1 MDEGVTEEIRIGD
14 WFWEETLRVGTM
26 SNDELARRRA
36 QLEAISGQAERDY
49 IAALESEVVTGTLT
63 AEQAAAEY
71 ADFRR
76 KLRAIDGEAATLAA
90 KARSPHDQR
99 ARAAKLRHYPP
110 LSPACPTPQDGCCLA
125 SLMSC
130 VSSANHP

>member
-1 MDEGVTEEIRIGD
+1 MDEGMTKKTRIGD

-36 QLEAISGQAERDY
+36 QLEAVSDQAERDI
-49 IAALESEVVTGTLT
+49 IAALEAAVVTGTLT

-76 KLRAIDGEAATLAA
+76 KLRAVDGEAATLAA
-90 KARSPHDQR
+90 KR
-99 ARAAKLRHYPP
+99 ARHMVKEPEQ
-110 LSPACPTPQDGCCLA
+110 S
-125 SLMSC
+125 
-130 VSSANHP
+130 N